1 VDEAVIIGQGAGAA
15 NLDSTANGN
24 VLIGKDAGA
33 VMTSGAR
40 NLAIGKNALLA
51 NTTSDDNMAIGLSAL
66 QSLTTGATNL
76 AIGRGALSNH
86 TTGGSNIAIGVNAMD
101 GTGGVNAE
109 GSTDNIFI
117 GIDAGGGVWGTGA
130 ASNYNIG
137 IGNSAMKGV
146 MDGTSYNVCVGHD
159 AGKVITGNGN
169 TCFGHSTGVAIA
181 AGTYSTCVGYAA
193 GYGISSG
200 GNNLLLGYEAGQAGS
215 PSGNITGESSE
226 ICLGNNNIGEAHVKV
241 DWTIDSDE
249 RDKADIANFTHG
261 LDYVNELRPV
271 NFVWDM
277 RSDYVERQSDED
289 GNRIPMTEEEI
300 INVVRDGSKKG
311 SDVQLGFIAQEV
323 QAIEDSLG
331 IDNNCIVD
339 TKREDFYKMKSAK
352 MIPVLVN
359 AIKELSDKVE
369 ALENA

>member
-1 VDEAVIIGQGAGAA
+1 
-15 NLDSTANGN
+15 
-24 VLIGKDAGA
+24 
-33 VMTSGAR
+33 
-40 NLAIGKNALLA
+40 
-51 NTTSDDNMAIGLSAL
+51 
-66 QSLTTGATNL
+66 
-76 AIGRGALSNH
+76 
-86 TTGGSNIAIGVNAMD
+86 NIAIGQNAMLLLTTGSENIAIGD
-101 GTGGVNAE
+101 GALAASVAGMDYCIAIGTGALGDLNHTGADANIGIGYNA
-109 GSTDNIFI
+109 GGAMGAITSNNNIFI
-117 GIDAGGGVWGTGA
+117 GKNCGGGSWTGDQ
-130 ASNYNIG
+130 SDKNIA
-137 IGNSAMKGV
+137 IGNESMGGAMNN
-146 MDGTSYNVCVGHD
+146 TTYNVCVGTE
-159 AGKVITGNGN
+159 AGKVITGDGN
-169 TCFGHSTGVAIA
+169 TCVGHQSGVAIA
-181 AGTYSTCVGYAA
+181 AGTYSTCVGYGA

-200 GNNLLLGYEAGQAGS
+200 GNNLLLGHGAGQAGS

-226 ICLGNNNIGEAHVKV
+226 ICLGNNSIVEAHVKV

-249 RDKADIANFTHG
+249 RDKTDITNFTHG

-289 GNRIPMTEEEI
+289 GNRIPITEEEI
-300 INVVRDGSKKG
+300 INAVRDGSKKG

-359 AIKELSDKVE
+359 AIKELSAKVT